1 MSTPNFQLSTTK
13 PLSFAGLWKA
23 HALEIGSWPL
33 GFVALTSIALL
44 LPVQVLAQGRTHQFT
59 PTSGVRTF
67 AVRPPVLT
75 IAPGD
80 TVETETF
87 SRPGDYYDPKQP
99 GPWPG
104 EVGPF
109 RITGAEPGDTLVV
122 RILKLTPNRDVAVSS
137 VVPNGISGVAAD
149 SRTRMLNDPLPPRR
163 FVWRLDRQRMV
174 GILDLPKSAMK
185 RVEVPLRPML
195 GRIAVAPAG
204 DEAFGGLWPGD
215 FGGNMDASDV
225 TAGATVY
232 LPVFHPGALF
242 YFGDFH
248 ALQGDGEIAGSGLE
262 STADVTLQFD
272 LIRKKAIRW
281 PRIENGEH
289 IMVAGSA
296 RPLID
301 ALRIAYVELIDWLA
315 ADYGFDRMEAYQL
328 ASQAGT
334 VRVANVVDP
343 NYTVVARFPKS
354 LLPAR
359 HRD

>member
-1 MSTPNFQLSTTK
+1 MRQNL
-13 PLSFAGLWKA
+13 LFATA
-23 HALEIGSWPL
+23 MFAL
-33 GFVALTSIALL
+33 ALA
-44 LPVQVLAQGRTHQFT
+44 PARALAQPRTHQFT
-59 PTSGVRTF
+59 PTAGVPTF

-80 TVETETF
+80 TVETRTF
-87 SRPGDYYDPKQP
+87 TRPGDYYDPAKA

-109 RITGAEPGDTLVV
+109 HIEGAEPGDTLVV
-122 RILKLTPNRDVAVSS
+122 RILKLSPNQDVAISN

-149 SRTRMLNDPLPPRR
+149 NRTRMLNEPLPPRR
-163 FVWRLDRQRMV
+163 FVWRLDRSRMM
-174 GILDLPKSAMK
+174 GLLDLPGSAMK

-195 GRIAVAPAG
+195 GRVAVAPAG
-204 DEAFGGLWPGD
+204 EEAWGGLWPGD
-215 FGGNMDASDV
+215 FGGNLDAADV
-225 TAGATVY
+225 TAGATVL

-262 STADVTLQFD
+262 STADVTFQFD
-272 LIRKKAIRW
+272 LVKKQRIRW

-301 ALRIAYVELIDWLA
+301 ALRIAYVELIDWMV
-315 ADYGFDRMEAYQL
+315 ADYGFERMEAYQL
-328 ASQAGT
+328 ASQAGV

-343 NYTVVARFPKS
+343 NYTVVAKFPKS
-354 LLPAR
+354 LLPPKVR
-359 HRD
+359 QLP